1 MMAEDSEHKELKIE
15 KIRNGTVIDHISG
28 GMALDVLRILGITG
42 REGIAVSVAMNV
54 PSKTMA
60 KKDIVKVEGRELH
73 RGEVDKIALIAPQAS
88 INIIREY
95 SVVKKQPVILPNAI
109 SDTIRCPNPLCI
121 TNSHEPVE
129 PLFRVVGKNP
139 VRLRCDYCETIL
151 NYEEI
156 RKQL

>member
-1 MMAEDSEHKELKIE
+1 MMVEDSEHKELKIE
-15 KIRNGTVIDHISG
+15 KIRNGTVIDHISA
-28 GMALDVLRILGITG
+28 GMALDVLRILRITG
-42 REGIAVSVAMNV
+42 REGITVSIAMNV
-54 PSKTMA
+54 PSKTQN

-73 RGEVDKIALIAPQAS
+73 RGEADKIALIAPQAT

-109 SDTIRCPNPLCI
+109 SDTVRCPNPLCI
-121 TNSHEPVE
+121 TNSREPVE

>member
-15 KIRNGTVIDHISG
+15 KIRNGTVIDHIPG

-54 PSKTMA
+54 PSKTLG

-73 RGEVDKIALIAPQAS
+73 RGEVDKIALIAPQTS

-109 SDTIRCPNPLCI
+109 SDTIHCPNPLCI

>member
-15 KIRNGTVIDHISG
+15 KIRNGTVIDHIPG

-54 PSKTMA
+54 PSKTLG

-109 SDTIRCPNPLCI
+109 SDTISCPNPLCI

-129 PLFRVVGKNP
+129 PLFRVIGKNP